1 MKLSLKEVM
10 KKAVK
15 EYPTIPRKDWV
26 VKWPGQVV
34 LAASQIHWTSEVT
47 QVGLCFQKSIE
58 LAKQLHT
65 VDLFKWKTNKYCSS
79 EFFLKF

>member
-1 MKLSLKEVM
+1 MKMSLMEVM

-47 QVGLCFQKSIE
+47 QVSLFNESVYLPVVKLSNTMSCNSIIEGL
-58 LAKQLHT
+58 
-65 VDLFKWKTNKYCSS
+65 
-79 EFFLKF
+79 

>member
-1 MKLSLKEVM
+1 MINVLHKNCCIVKVEEVMKLSLKEVM

-47 QVGLCFQKSIE
+47 QVGS
-58 LAKQLHT
+58 
-65 VDLFKWKTNKYCSS
+65 LFSEKY
-79 EFFLKF
+79 

>member
-1 MKLSLKEVM
+1 MKMSLMEVM

-47 QVGLCFQKSIE
+47 QVSLVNESTGLPVGMLSYTMSCNSVTEGLYRFI
-58 LAKQLHT
+58 
-65 VDLFKWKTNKYCSS
+65 
-79 EFFLKF
+79 

>member
-1 MKLSLKEVM
+1 MEVM

-47 QVGLCFQKSIE
+47 QVSLFNESVYLPVVKLSNTMSCNSIIEGL
-58 LAKQLHT
+58 
-65 VDLFKWKTNKYCSS
+65 
-79 EFFLKF
+79 

>member
-1 MKLSLKEVM
+1 MINVYKICCIIVKVEEVMKLSLKEVM

-15 EYPTIPRKDWV
+15 EYPAIPRKDWV

-47 QVGLCFQKSIE
+47 QVGS
-58 LAKQLHT
+58 
-65 VDLFKWKTNKYCSS
+65 
-79 EFFLKF
+79 

>member
-1 MKLSLKEVM
+1 MRGLYLRLINVLHKICCIVKVEEVMKLSLKEVM

-47 QVGLCFQKSIE
+47 QVGS
-58 LAKQLHT
+58 
-65 VDLFKWKTNKYCSS
+65 LFSEKY
-79 EFFLKF
+79 

>member
-15 EYPTIPRKDWV
+15 EYPTIARKDWV

-47 QVGLCFQKSIE
+47 QVGS
-58 LAKQLHT
+58 
-65 VDLFKWKTNKYCSS
+65 
-79 EFFLKF
+79 